1 MAKDGDFIMR
11 PCQGWVIGLYNNT
24 PGVNNV
30 TQSIKFPR
38 RRRARARWQSG
49 LMTGIRHRDMV
60 RRMRFNSSNV
70 SINRRNPVGATDFLR
85 RDDKLAAMMPA
96 IERMAALQKDCA
108 VALPAMFKYCEI
120 LAFDDGQLTL
130 SLPNASL
137 AAKLKQQIPKLQETL
152 ARRGWQVN
160 GVKLRVQMSKPA
172 EIKEQMRAL
181 SLPEAAVT
189 AFDQLG
195 ETLEDTPQN
204 ATLIAALKAM
214 VARRR
219 PA

>member
-24 PGVNNV
+24 QRANNV
-30 TQSIKFPR
+30 TKSSYFTAWRQAPQR
-38 RRRARARWQSG
+38 RPSK
-49 LMTGIRHRDMV
+49 LMTGILRRDMV
-60 RRMRFNSSNV
+60 RRMRFNSSNL
-70 SINRRNPVGATDFLR
+70 SINRRTPVGATDFLR

-96 IERMAALQKDCA
+96 IERMASLQKDCA
-108 VALPAMFKYCEI
+108 IALPAMFKYCEI

-160 GVKLRVQMSKPA
+160 GVKLRVQMTKPA

-189 AFDQLG
+189 AFDELG
-195 ETLEDTPQN
+195 DTLEDTPQN

>member
-24 PGVNNV
+24 PSVNNV
-30 TQSIKFPR
+30 TKSIYFNRWR
-38 RRRARARWQSG
+38 RPDARG
-49 LMTGIRHRDMV
+49 DGELMTGTGRCVMF
-60 RRMRFNSSNV
+60 RRMRFNSSNL
-70 SINRRNPVGATDFLR
+70 SINRRIPVGATDFLR
-85 RDDKLAAMMPA
+85 RDDKLAALMPA

-108 VALPAMFKYCEI
+108 TALPAMFKYCEI
-120 LAFDDGQLTL
+120 LAFEGGQLTL
-130 SLPNASL
+130 ALPNASL

-152 ARRGWQVN
+152 ARRGWQVQ
-160 GVKLRVQMSKPA
+160 GVKLKVQMTKPA
-172 EIKEQMRAL
+172 AIKEQMRAL

-189 AFDQLG
+189 AFDELG

>member
-1 MAKDGDFIMR
+1 MS
-11 PCQGWVIGLYNNT
+11 LN
-24 PGVNNV
+24 
-30 TQSIKFPR
+30 QSILSVAAG
-38 RRRARARWQSG
+38 ARPWQSG
-49 LMTGIRHRDMV
+49 LMTGIPRRDMV

-108 VALPAMFKYCEI
+108 IALPAMFKYCEI

-152 ARRGWQVN
+152 ARRGWQVH
-160 GVKLRVQMSKPA
+160 GVKLRVQMTKPA

-189 AFDQLG
+189 AFDELG
-195 ETLEDTPQN
+195 ETLPDTPQN